1 MKDWAD
7 IPLRL
12 GLGIVF
18 IFHGLQ
24 KAFGMLG
31 GPGIDGFAKMLSGLG
46 LNPAVPLAY
55 LVAYIELIGG
65 LFLII
70 GLATKIVSVL
80 LAIIMAVA
88 LFTVHI
94 TNGFSIMAGGYE
106 YNLVLICACI
116 SLFLATPSKFCVT
129 KKI

>member
-1 MKDWAD
+1 MKDWAG

-31 GPGIDGFAKMLSGLG
+31 GAGVDGFSNMLSGLG
-46 LNPAVPLAY
+46 LNPTLPLAY

-65 LFLII
+65 LFLVI

-88 LFTVHI
+88 LFKVHLA
-94 TNGFSIMAGGYE
+94 NGFSIMAGGYE
-106 YNLVLICACI
+106 YNFVLICACI
-116 SLFLATPSKFCVT
+116 TLFLATPSKFCIT